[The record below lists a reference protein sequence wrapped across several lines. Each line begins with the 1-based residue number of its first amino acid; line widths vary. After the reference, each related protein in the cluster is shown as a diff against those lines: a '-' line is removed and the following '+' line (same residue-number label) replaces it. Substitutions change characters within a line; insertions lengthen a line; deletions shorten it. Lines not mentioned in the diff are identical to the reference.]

1 VVRKTKGGIYLNK
14 ILHIGYHFQGGL
26 WCHFKVIA
34 NRMSGAREA
43 EALFHLEATESQ
55 ALFLIGLLYTTAR

>member
-1 VVRKTKGGIYLNK
+1 
-14 ILHIGYHFQGGL
+14 
-26 WCHFKVIA
+26 
-34 NRMSGAREA
+34 MSGAREA